1 LSLQVDTEIVTGVIS
16 EEIQESDKK
25 ATPGDEKAK

>member
-1 LSLQVDTEIVTGVIS
+1 LSLQVDTEITS